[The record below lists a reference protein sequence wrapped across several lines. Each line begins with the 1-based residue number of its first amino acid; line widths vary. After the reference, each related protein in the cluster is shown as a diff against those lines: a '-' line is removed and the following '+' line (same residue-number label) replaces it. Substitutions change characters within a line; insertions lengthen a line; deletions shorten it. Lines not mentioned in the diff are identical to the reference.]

1 MSSSPWTT
9 PSAREREPGRGG
21 PRRTFFGFASVERTA
36 ATNAGDVSSEETTN
50 ETSETSDGRRRPD
63 DLVLTEACVSRL
75 LQLAAEETAATRG
88 DTKKEPNPP
97 LLRIAVDGG
106 GCSGFQYAFSLDAD
120 ACVGPRDFIFEK
132 KGARVV
138 VDDVSFEFLKGA
150 TVDYVEEMIKS
161 SFAIAE
167 NPNSDGSCG
176 CGVSF
181 AAK

>member
-1 MSSSPWTT
+1 MSS
-9 PSAREREPGRGG
+9 E
-21 PRRTFFGFASVERTA
+21 
-36 ATNAGDVSSEETTN
+36 SS
-50 ETSETSDGRRRPD
+50 SQKPRPD

-75 LQLAAEETAATRG
+75 LQLAAEETK
-88 DTKKEPNPP
+88 TKTKTKTKTNPP
-97 LLRIAVDGG
+97 LLRVAVDGG

-120 ACVGPRDFIFEK
+120 AGVGARDFVFEK

-161 SFAIAE
+161 SFAIAN

>member
-1 MSSSPWTT
+1 MSS
-9 PSAREREPGRGG
+9 E
-21 PRRTFFGFASVERTA
+21 
-36 ATNAGDVSSEETTN
+36 DVSSDVIDNDE
-50 ETSETSDGRRRPD
+50 DGRPRPD

-75 LQLAAEETAATRG
+75 LQLAAEETK
-88 DTKKEPNPP
+88 TKTKTKTNPQRP

-120 ACVGPRDFIFEK
+120 AGVGPRDFVFEK

-161 SFAIAE
+161 SFAIAN

>member
-1 MSSSPWTT
+1 MSS
-9 PSAREREPGRGG
+9 E
-21 PRRTFFGFASVERTA
+21 
-36 ATNAGDVSSEETTN
+36 SSETN
-50 ETSETSDGRRRPD
+50 DEDGRPRPD

-75 LQLAAEETAATRG
+75 LQLAAEETK
-88 DTKKEPNPP
+88 TKTKTNPP

-120 ACVGPRDFIFEK
+120 AGVGPRDFVFEK

-161 SFAIAE
+161 SFAIAN